1 MPDQPTQI
9 PQPLEPS
16 IADASRSRFGRPT
29 RAGIGDWVTANAILV
44 VLVVLIGVIAL
55 SDPDFISAN
64 SVRNI
69 LTNSSTRLLVALGA
83 GIVLI
88 SRGVDLSG
96 GRMVGLAAVV
106 SASMLQTETYSRLF
120 FPDLPALPLLLPI
133 LVAVAV
139 TTLLGVVNGVV
150 VARLRVPPFI
160 ATLGMMVIA
169 FGITAIYFDQ
179 PPNRSQPISGLRDD
193 LSALGTGALDVG
205 PLTIP
210 FIVAIAGTAAVLM
223 WVLLEKTV
231 FGKNVYAIGGNPQA
245 AQVSGVNIARTLIA
259 VYAIA
264 GACYGVAG
272 VLEAARTGGAS
283 SRYGELYELDAIAA
297 CVVGGVSTAGG
308 IGRVRGIVAGVL
320 VFSVISYGLTFI
332 GINPFW
338 QQIIKGVII
347 ISAVAFDMARSRSR
361 G

>member
-1 MPDQPTQI
+1 M
-9 PQPLEPS
+9 
-16 IADASRSRFGRPT
+16 ADPYAVSTGRWRIGRPT
-29 RAGIGDWVTANAILV
+29 KAGLGNWVSANAILV
-44 VLVVLIGVIAL
+44 VLVLLILGIAA

-83 GIVLI
+83 GIVLT

-106 SASMLQTETYSRLF
+106 SASMLPTETDSRQF
-120 FPDLPALPLLLPI
+120 FPDLPALPLILP
-133 LVAVAV
+133 LVVAVSV

-150 VARLRVPPFI
+150 VAKLRVPPFI

-169 FGITAIYFDQ
+169 FGLTAIYFDQ
-179 PPNRSQPISGLRDD
+179 PPNHSQPISGLRDD
-193 LSALGTGALDVG
+193 LSALGTGALDLG
-205 PLTIP
+205 LLTIP
-210 FIVAIAGTAAVLM
+210 FIVVIAGTAAVLF

-245 AQVSGVNIARTLIA
+245 AQVSGVNIVRTLIA

-338 QQIIKGVII
+338 QQIIKGIII
-347 ISAVAFDMARSRSR
+347 ISAVAFDMARSGGRR
-361 G
+361 

>member
-1 MPDQPTQI
+1 MSDTVGASGTVLDAEQRRSWR
-9 PQPLEPS
+9 PS
-16 IADASRSRFGRPT
+16 RPT
-29 RAGIGDWVTANAILV
+29 RASIGDWVTANVILV
-44 VLVVLIGVIAL
+44 VLVVLIIGIAL
-55 SDPDFISAN
+55 YDTDFISAN
-64 SVRNI
+64 SARNI
-69 LTNSSTRLLVALGA
+69 LNNSATRILVALGA
-83 GIVLI
+83 GLVLI

-120 FPDLPALPLLLPI
+120 YPDLPALPLILPI
-133 LVAVAV
+133 AVAV
-139 TTLLGVVNGVV
+139 GITTLLGFVNGVV

-169 FGITAIYFDQ
+169 FGMTAIYFDQ
-179 PPNRSQPISGLRDD
+179 PPNNSQPISGIRAD
-193 LSALGTGALDVG
+193 LSNLGTGAVLLG
-205 PLTIP
+205 PLSIP
-210 FIVAIAGTAAVLM
+210 IIVAIAGTAAVIF

-245 AQVSGVNIARTLIA
+245 AQVSGVNIVRTLIG

-338 QQIIKGVII
+338 QQIIKGTII
-347 ISAVAFDMARSRSR
+347 IGAVSFDMYRSRRSR
-361 G
+361 

>member
-1 MPDQPTQI
+1 MPTSAAVWR
-9 PQPLEPS
+9 PS
-16 IADASRSRFGRPT
+16 RPT
-29 RAGIGDWVTANAILV
+29 RASVGEWVSANAILV
-44 VLVVLIGVIAL
+44 VLVGLIVAIAL
-55 SDPDFISAN
+55 YDTDFISAN

-69 LTNSSTRLLVALGA
+69 LTNSSTRILVALGA
-83 GIVLI
+83 GLVLI

-106 SASMLQTETYSRLF
+106 SASMLQSETYSRLF
-120 FPDLPALPLLLPI
+120 FPDLPALPLILPI
-133 LVAVAV
+133 LVAVAI
-139 TTLLGVVNGVV
+139 TTFLGSINGVV
-150 VARLRVPPFI
+150 VARLHVPPFI

-179 PPNRSQPISGLRDD
+179 PPNSSQPISGIRDD
-193 LSALGTGALDVG
+193 LSYLGTGALALG
-205 PLTIP
+205 PLSIP
-210 FIVAIAGTAAVLM
+210 FIVAVAGTAAVLM

-245 AQVSGVNIARTLIA
+245 AQVSGVNIVRTLIA

-338 QQIIKGVII
+338 QQIIKGMII
-347 ISAVAFDMARSRSR
+347 IGAVAFDMARNRSR
-361 G
+361 R

>member
-1 MPDQPTQI
+1 MADLTPA
-9 PQPLEPS
+9 
-16 IADASRSRFGRPT
+16 ADAVFDTEGRGRRRPGRPT
-29 RAGIGDWVTANAILV
+29 RASVGDWVSANVILV
-44 VLVVLIGVIAL
+44 VLVVLIIGIAIY
-55 SDPDFISAN
+55 DTDFISAN

-69 LTNSSTRLLVALGA
+69 LTNSSTRILVALGA
-83 GIVLI
+83 GLVLI

-106 SASMLQTETYSRLF
+106 SASMLQSESYSRQF
-120 FPDLPALPLLLPI
+120 FPDLPALPLILPI
-133 LVAVAV
+133 LVAVGV
-139 TTLLGVVNGVV
+139 TTVLGVINGVV

-169 FGITAIYFDQ
+169 FGLTAIYFDQ
-179 PPNRSQPISGLRDD
+179 PPNNSQPISGIRDD
-193 LSALGTGALDVG
+193 LSYLGTGQ
-205 PLTIP
+205 LTLGSLSIP
-210 FIVAIAGTAAVLM
+210 FIIAVAGTAAVIF

-245 AQVSGVNIARTLIA
+245 AAVSGVNIVRTLIA

-320 VFSVISYGLTFI
+320 VFAVISYGLTFI

-347 ISAVAFDMARSRSR
+347 IGAVAFDMARNKRR
-361 G
+361 R

>member
-1 MPDQPTQI
+1 MAATETTLD
-9 PQPLEPS
+9 
-16 IADASRSRFGRPT
+16 ADGGRGWRPGRPT
-29 RAGIGDWVTANAILV
+29 RASVGDWVTDNVILV
-44 VLVVLIGVIAL
+44 VLIMLIVGIAL
-55 SDPDFISAN
+55 SDPDFIA
-64 SVRNI
+64 VRNLQNI
-69 LTNSSTRLLVALGA
+69 LINSSTRILVALGA

-106 SASMLQTETYSRLF
+106 SASMLQTETYARQF
-120 FPDLPALPLLLPI
+120 YPDLPELPLILPI
-133 LVAVAV
+133 AVAVAV
-139 TTLLGVVNGVV
+139 TTFLGCINGVV
-150 VARLRVPPFI
+150 VAKLRVPPFI

-169 FGITAIYFDQ
+169 FGITILYIDQ
-179 PPNRSQPISGLRDD
+179 PPNHSQPISGLRDD
-193 LSALGTGALDVG
+193 LKFLGSGWLALGPVS
-205 PLTIP
+205 IP
-210 FIVAIAGTAAVLM
+210 CIVAVAGTAAVAF

-245 AQVSGVNIARTLIA
+245 AQVSGVNVARTLIG

-272 VLEAARTGGAS
+272 VLEGARTGAAAGG
-283 SRYGELYELDAIAA
+283 YGELYELDAIAA

-320 VFSVISYGLTFI
+320 VFAVISYGLTFI

-347 ISAVAFDMARSRSR
+347 IGAVAFDMSRSR
-361 G
+361 RTR